1 MSATVMIND
10 EWLWS
15 LNRLIPNDPVVGRQ
29 VLEQIREQLEAQQW
43 DEREIFGVRLAVD
56 EALVNAMK
64 HGNRQDAGKQVG
76 VVCKLSAKRLW
87 IRIADEGPGFTPEAV
102 PDCTEPEN
110 LERPCG
116 RGIMLMRS
124 FMSRVEYNPQG
135 NAVEMEKQR

>member
-1 MSATVMIND
+1 MIND
-10 EWLWS
+10 EWIWS
-15 LNRLIPNDPVVGRQ
+15 LNRLIPNDPVVARQ
-29 VLEQIREQLEAQQW
+29 VLEQIREQLEAQHW
-43 DEREIFGVRLAVD
+43 DERDIFGVRLAVD

-76 VVCKLSAKRLW
+76 VACKLSETRLW
-87 IRIADEGPGFTPEAV
+87 IRIADEGPGFCPESV

-116 RGIMLMRS
+116 RGIMLMRN
-124 FMSRVEYNPQG
+124 FMSRVEYNTRG